1 MNFKKFQFNFVANI
15 KSKKKFKM
23 KKKLAITLFLI
34 AISQFYFAQT
44 TRFIYQV
51 SMKSDSTDK
60 TNVTIENAR
69 LDISPEKSLFYGEGR
84 IKRDSIIQRM
94 RETRNFDRNTMQN
107 LRTSIDYIVEK
118 DLVKNITYF
127 KTRLGRDQYTY
138 EEDRKMDWKIL
149 PETVKIGEYETQKA
163 ETFFAGR
170 KWYAWFTQDIPF
182 QDGPY
187 KFKGLPGLIIKLEDE
202 KGDYSFDLQQS
213 KKITE
218 FPNFDN
224 RFGNPI
230 KVKRTDFEKQEKIY
244 RKDPVTFVTNSFTQG
259 GGPTPPQSMGGG
271 NRPGGGGFRMDPD
284 FRKQMEDRLKE
295 EVAKNNNP
303 IEILSK

>member
-1 MNFKKFQFNFVANI
+1 MLLFLNQR
-15 KSKKKFKM
+15 KKFKM
-23 KKKLAITLFLI
+23 KHLFKITIIALFL
-34 AISQFYFAQT
+34 AQLSMAQT
-44 TRFIYQV
+44 SRFVYQV
-51 SMKSDSTDK
+51 TMKSDSTDK
-60 TNVTIENAR
+60 ANATIETAR

-84 IKRDSIIQRM
+84 IKRDSVMQRM
-94 RETRNFDRNTMQN
+94 RETRNFDRNAMQN
-107 LRTSIDYIVEK
+107 LRSSIDYIVEK
-118 DLVKNITYF
+118 DLIKNITYF

-149 PETVKIGEYETQKA
+149 PETVKIGEYEAQKA
-163 ETFFAGR
+163 ETTFAGR

-187 KFKGLPGLIIKLEDE
+187 KFKGLPGLIIKVEDA

-224 RFGNPI
+224 RGGNPI
-230 KVKRTDFEKQEKIY
+230 KVKRADFEKQEKLY
-244 RKDPVTFVTNSFTQG
+244 RKDPVSFVTNSFSQG
-259 GGPTPPQSMGGG
+259 GSPAPPQSMGGG
-271 NRPGGGGFRMDPD
+271 NRGGGGGFRMDSD

-295 EVAKNNNP
+295 EVAKKNNP
-303 IEILSK
+303 IEVSSK

>member
-1 MNFKKFQFNFVANI
+1 MLLFLNQRKKI
-15 KSKKKFKM
+15 KM
-23 KKKLAITLFLI
+23 KHLFKITIIALFL
-34 AISQFYFAQT
+34 AQLSMAQT
-44 TRFIYQV
+44 SRFVYQV
-51 SMKSDSTDK
+51 TMKSDSTDK
-60 TNVTIENAR
+60 ANATIETAR

-84 IKRDSIIQRM
+84 IKRDSVMQRM
-94 RETRNFDRNTMQN
+94 RETRNFDRNAMQN
-107 LRTSIDYIVEK
+107 LRSSIDYIVEK
-118 DLVKNITYF
+118 DLIKNITYF

-149 PETVKIGEYETQKA
+149 PETVKIGEYEAQKA
-163 ETFFAGR
+163 ETTFAGR

-187 KFKGLPGLIIKLEDE
+187 KFKGLPGLIVKVEDA

-224 RFGNPI
+224 RGGNPI
-230 KVKRTDFEKQEKIY
+230 KVKRADFEKQEKLY
-244 RKDPVTFVTNSFTQG
+244 RKDPVSFVTNSFSQG
-259 GGPTPPQSMGGG
+259 GAPAPPQSMGGG
-271 NRPGGGGFRMDPD
+271 NRGGGGGFRMDSD
-284 FRKQMEDRLKE
+284 FRKQMEERLRD

-303 IEILSK
+303 IELSK

>member
-1 MNFKKFQFNFVANI
+1 MLLFLNQR
-15 KSKKKFKM
+15 KKFKM
-23 KKKLAITLFLI
+23 KHLFKITFIALFL
-34 AISQFYFAQT
+34 AQLSMAQT
-44 TRFIYQV
+44 SRFVYQV
-51 SMKSDSTDK
+51 TMKSDSTDK
-60 TNVTIENAR
+60 ANATIETAR

-84 IKRDSIIQRM
+84 IKRDSVMQRM
-94 RETRNFDRNTMQN
+94 RETRNFDRNAMQN
-107 LRTSIDYIVEK
+107 LRSSIDYIVEK
-118 DLVKNITYF
+118 DLIKNITYF

-149 PETVKIGEYETQKA
+149 PETVKIGEYEAQKA
-163 ETFFAGR
+163 ETTFAGR

-187 KFKGLPGLIIKLEDE
+187 KFKGLPGLIIKVEDA

-224 RFGNPI
+224 RGGNPI
-230 KVKRTDFEKQEKIY
+230 KVKRADFEKQEKLY
-244 RKDPVTFVTNSFTQG
+244 RKDPVSFVTNSFSQG
-259 GGPTPPQSMGGG
+259 GAPAPPQSMGGG
-271 NRPGGGGFRMDPD
+271 NRGGGGGFRMDSD

-295 EVAKNNNP
+295 DVAKNNNP
-303 IEILSK
+303 IEVSSK

>member
-1 MNFKKFQFNFVANI
+1 MFLNQR
-15 KSKKKFKM
+15 KKFKM
-23 KKKLAITLFLI
+23 KHLFKITFIALFL
-34 AISQFYFAQT
+34 AQLSMAQT
-44 TRFIYQV
+44 SRFVYQV
-51 SMKSDSTDK
+51 TMKSDSTDK
-60 TNVTIENAR
+60 ANATIETAR

-84 IKRDSIIQRM
+84 IKRDSVMQRM
-94 RETRNFDRNTMQN
+94 RETRNFDRNAMQN
-107 LRTSIDYIVEK
+107 LRSSIDYIVEK
-118 DLVKNITYF
+118 DLIKNITYF

-149 PETVKIGEYETQKA
+149 PETVKIGEYEAQKA
-163 ETFFAGR
+163 ETTFAGR

-187 KFKGLPGLIIKLEDE
+187 KFKGLPGLIIKVEDA

-224 RFGNPI
+224 RGGNPI
-230 KVKRTDFEKQEKIY
+230 KVKRADFEKQEKLY
-244 RKDPVTFVTNSFTQG
+244 RKDPVSFVTNSFSQG
-259 GGPTPPQSMGGG
+259 GAPAPPQSIGGG
-271 NRPGGGGFRMDPD
+271 NRGGGGGFRMDSD

-295 EVAKNNNP
+295 EVAKKNNP
-303 IEILSK
+303 IEVSSK

>member
-1 MNFKKFQFNFVANI
+1 MLLFLNQR
-15 KSKKKFKM
+15 KKFKM
-23 KKKLAITLFLI
+23 KHLFKITFIALFL
-34 AISQFYFAQT
+34 AQLSMAQT
-44 TRFIYQV
+44 SRFVYQV
-51 SMKSDSTDK
+51 TMKSDSTDK
-60 TNVTIENAR
+60 ANATIENAR

-84 IKRDSIIQRM
+84 IKRDSVMQRM
-94 RETRNFDRNTMQN
+94 RETRNFDRNAMQN
-107 LRTSIDYIVEK
+107 LRSSIDYIVEK
-118 DLVKNITYF
+118 DLIKNITYF

-149 PETVKIGEYETQKA
+149 PETVKIGEYEAQKA
-163 ETFFAGR
+163 ETTFAGR

-187 KFKGLPGLIIKLEDE
+187 KFKGLPGLIIKVEDA

-224 RFGNPI
+224 RGGNPI
-230 KVKRTDFEKQEKIY
+230 KVKRADFEKQEKLY
-244 RKDPVTFVTNSFTQG
+244 RKDPVSFVTNSFSQG
-259 GGPTPPQSMGGG
+259 GAPAPPQSMGGG
-271 NRPGGGGFRMDPD
+271 NRGGGGGFRMDSD
-284 FRKQMEDRLKE
+284 FRKQMEERLRD

-303 IEILSK
+303 IEVSSK

>member
-1 MNFKKFQFNFVANI
+1 MKHLFK
-15 KSKKKFKM
+15 
-23 KKKLAITLFLI
+23 ITFIALFL
-34 AISQFYFAQT
+34 AQLSMAQT
-44 TRFIYQV
+44 SRFVYQV
-51 SMKSDSTDK
+51 TMKSDSTDK
-60 TNVTIENAR
+60 ANATIETAR

-84 IKRDSIIQRM
+84 IKRDSVMQRM
-94 RETRNFDRNTMQN
+94 RETRNFDRNAMQN
-107 LRTSIDYIVEK
+107 LRSSIDYIVEK

-149 PETVKIGEYETQKA
+149 PETVKIGEYEAQKA
-163 ETFFAGR
+163 ETTFAGR

-187 KFKGLPGLIIKLEDE
+187 KFKGLPGLIIKVEDAN
-202 KGDYSFDLQQS
+202 GDYSFDLQQS
-213 KKITE
+213 KKISE

-224 RFGNPI
+224 RGGNPI
-230 KVKRTDFEKQEKIY
+230 KVKRTDFEKQEKLY
-244 RKDPVTFVTNSFTQG
+244 RKDPISFVTNSFSQG
-259 GGPTPPQSMGGG
+259 GAPAPPQSMGGG
-271 NRPGGGGFRMDPD
+271 NRGGGGGFRMDSD

-303 IEILSK
+303 IEVSSK

>member
-1 MNFKKFQFNFVANI
+1 MLLFLNQR
-15 KSKKKFKM
+15 KKFKM
-23 KKKLAITLFLI
+23 KHLFKITFIALFL
-34 AISQFYFAQT
+34 AQLSMAQT
-44 TRFIYQV
+44 SRFVYQV
-51 SMKSDSTDK
+51 TMKSDSTDK
-60 TNVTIENAR
+60 ANATIETAR

-84 IKRDSIIQRM
+84 IKRDSVMQRM
-94 RETRNFDRNTMQN
+94 RETRNFDRNAMQN
-107 LRTSIDYIVEK
+107 LRSSIDYIVEK
-118 DLVKNITYF
+118 DLIKNITYF

-149 PETVKIGEYETQKA
+149 PETVKIGEYEAQKA
-163 ETFFAGR
+163 ETTFAGR

-187 KFKGLPGLIIKLEDE
+187 KFKGLPGLIIKVEDAN
-202 KGDYSFDLQQS
+202 GDYSFDLQQS

-224 RFGNPI
+224 RGGNPI
-230 KVKRTDFEKQEKIY
+230 KVKRIDFEKQEKLY
-244 RKDPVTFVTNSFTQG
+244 RKDPVSFVTNSFSQG
-259 GGPTPPQSMGGG
+259 GAPAPPQSMGGG
-271 NRPGGGGFRMDPD
+271 NRGGGGGFRMDSD

-303 IEILSK
+303 IELSK

>member
-1 MNFKKFQFNFVANI
+1 MLLFLNQR
-15 KSKKKFKM
+15 KKFKM
-23 KKKLAITLFLI
+23 KHLFKITFIALFL
-34 AISQFYFAQT
+34 AQLSMAQT
-44 TRFIYQV
+44 SRFVYQV
-51 SMKSDSTDK
+51 TMKSDSTDK
-60 TNVTIENAR
+60 ANATIETAR

-84 IKRDSIIQRM
+84 IKRDSVMQRM
-94 RETRNFDRNTMQN
+94 RETRNFDRNAMQN
-107 LRTSIDYIVEK
+107 LRSSIDYIVEK
-118 DLVKNITYF
+118 DLIKNITYF

-149 PETVKIGEYETQKA
+149 PETVKIGEYEAQKA
-163 ETFFAGR
+163 ETTFAGR

-187 KFKGLPGLIIKLEDE
+187 KFKGLPGLIIKVEDA

-224 RFGNPI
+224 RGGNPI
-230 KVKRTDFEKQEKIY
+230 KVKRADFEKQEKLY
-244 RKDPVTFVTNSFTQG
+244 RKDPVSFVTNSFSQG
-259 GGPTPPQSMGGG
+259 GAPAPPQSMGGG
-271 NRPGGGGFRMDPD
+271 NRGGGGGFRMDSD

-303 IEILSK
+303 IEVSSK

>member
-1 MNFKKFQFNFVANI
+1 MLLFLNQRKKI
-15 KSKKKFKM
+15 KM
-23 KKKLAITLFLI
+23 KHLFKTTFIALFL
-34 AISQFYFAQT
+34 AQLSMAQT
-44 TRFIYQV
+44 SRFVYQV
-51 SMKSDSTDK
+51 TMKSDSMDK
-60 TNVTIENAR
+60 ANATIETAR

-84 IKRDSIIQRM
+84 IKRDSVMQRM
-94 RETRNFDRNTMQN
+94 RETRNFDRNAMQN
-107 LRTSIDYIVEK
+107 LRSSIDYIVEK
-118 DLVKNITYF
+118 DLIKNITYF

-149 PETVKIGEYETQKA
+149 PETVKIGEYEAQKA
-163 ETFFAGR
+163 ETTFAGR

-187 KFKGLPGLIIKLEDE
+187 KFKGLPGLIIKVEDA

-224 RFGNPI
+224 RGGNPI
-230 KVKRTDFEKQEKIY
+230 KVKRADFEKQEKLY
-244 RKDPVTFVTNSFTQG
+244 RKDPVSFVTNSFSQG
-259 GGPTPPQSMGGG
+259 GAPAPPQSMGGG
-271 NRPGGGGFRMDPD
+271 NRGGGGGFRMDSD

-303 IEILSK
+303 IEVSSK

>member
-1 MNFKKFQFNFVANI
+1 MLLFLNQR
-15 KSKKKFKM
+15 KKFKM
-23 KKKLAITLFLI
+23 KHLFKITFIALFL
-34 AISQFYFAQT
+34 AQLSMAQT
-44 TRFIYQV
+44 SRFVYQV
-51 SMKSDSTDK
+51 TMKSDSTDK
-60 TNVTIENAR
+60 ANATIENAR

-84 IKRDSIIQRM
+84 IKRDSVMQRM
-94 RETRNFDRNTMQN
+94 RETRNFDRNAMQN
-107 LRTSIDYIVEK
+107 LRSSIDYIVEK
-118 DLVKNITYF
+118 DLIKNITYF

-149 PETVKIGEYETQKA
+149 PETVKIGEYEAQKA
-163 ETFFAGR
+163 ETTFAGR

-187 KFKGLPGLIIKLEDE
+187 KIKGLPGLIIKVEDA

-224 RFGNPI
+224 RGGNPI
-230 KVKRTDFEKQEKIY
+230 KVKRADFEKQEKLY
-244 RKDPVTFVTNSFTQG
+244 RKDPVSFVTNSFSQG
-259 GGPTPPQSMGGG
+259 GAPAPPQSMGGG
-271 NRPGGGGFRMDPD
+271 NRGGGGGFRMDSD

-303 IEILSK
+303 IEVSSK

>member
-1 MNFKKFQFNFVANI
+1 MLLFLNQR
-15 KSKKKFKM
+15 KKFKM
-23 KKKLAITLFLI
+23 KHLFKITFIALFL
-34 AISQFYFAQT
+34 AQLSMAQT
-44 TRFIYQV
+44 SRFVYQV
-51 SMKSDSTDK
+51 TMKSDSTDK
-60 TNVTIENAR
+60 ANATIETAR

-84 IKRDSIIQRM
+84 IKRDSVMQRM
-94 RETRNFDRNTMQN
+94 RETRNFDRNAMQN
-107 LRTSIDYIVEK
+107 LRSSIDYIVEK
-118 DLVKNITYF
+118 DLIKNITYF

-149 PETVKIGEYETQKA
+149 PETVKIGEYEAQKA
-163 ETFFAGR
+163 ETTFAGR

-187 KFKGLPGLIIKLEDE
+187 KFKGLPGLIIKVEDAN
-202 KGDYSFDLQQS
+202 GDYSFDLQQS

-224 RFGNPI
+224 RGGNPI
-230 KVKRTDFEKQEKIY
+230 KVKRADFEKQEKLY
-244 RKDPVTFVTNSFTQG
+244 RKDPVSFVTNSFSQG
-259 GGPTPPQSMGGG
+259 GSPAPPQSMGGG
-271 NRPGGGGFRMDPD
+271 NRGGGGGFRMDSD

-303 IEILSK
+303 IEVSSK

>member
-1 MNFKKFQFNFVANI
+1 MFLNQR
-15 KSKKKFKM
+15 KKFKM
-23 KKKLAITLFLI
+23 KHLFKITFIALFL
-34 AISQFYFAQT
+34 AQLSMAQT
-44 TRFIYQV
+44 SRFVYQV
-51 SMKSDSTDK
+51 TMKSDSTDK
-60 TNVTIENAR
+60 ANATIETAR

-84 IKRDSIIQRM
+84 IKRDSVMQRM
-94 RETRNFDRNTMQN
+94 RETRNFDRNAMQN
-107 LRTSIDYIVEK
+107 LRSSIDYIVEK
-118 DLVKNITYF
+118 DLIKNITYF

-149 PETVKIGEYETQKA
+149 PETVKIGEYEAQKA
-163 ETFFAGR
+163 ETTFAGR

-187 KFKGLPGLIIKLEDE
+187 KFKGLPGLIVKVEDAN
-202 KGDYSFDLQQS
+202 GDYSFDLQQS

-224 RFGNPI
+224 RGGNPI
-230 KVKRTDFEKQEKIY
+230 KVKRIDFEKQEKLY
-244 RKDPVTFVTNSFTQG
+244 RKDPVSFVTNSFSQG
-259 GGPTPPQSMGGG
+259 GAPAPPQSMGGG
-271 NRPGGGGFRMDPD
+271 NRGGGGGFRMDSD

-303 IEILSK
+303 IEVSSK

>member
-1 MNFKKFQFNFVANI
+1 MKHLFK
-15 KSKKKFKM
+15 
-23 KKKLAITLFLI
+23 ITFIALFL
-34 AISQFYFAQT
+34 AQLSMAQT
-44 TRFIYQV
+44 SRFVYQV
-51 SMKSDSTDK
+51 TMKSDSTDK
-60 TNVTIENAR
+60 ANATIETAR

-84 IKRDSIIQRM
+84 IKRDSVMQRM
-94 RETRNFDRNTMQN
+94 RETRNFDRNAMQN
-107 LRTSIDYIVEK
+107 LRSSIDYIVEK
-118 DLVKNITYF
+118 DLIKNITYF

-149 PETVKIGEYETQKA
+149 PETVKIGEYEAQKA
-163 ETFFAGR
+163 ETTFAGR

-187 KFKGLPGLIIKLEDE
+187 KFKGLPGLIVKVEDAN
-202 KGDYSFDLQQS
+202 GDYSFDLQQS

-224 RFGNPI
+224 RGGNPI
-230 KVKRTDFEKQEKIY
+230 KVKRTDFEKQEKLY
-244 RKDPVTFVTNSFTQG
+244 RKDPVSFVTNSFSQG
-259 GGPTPPQSMGGG
+259 GAPAPPQSMGGG
-271 NRPGGGGFRMDPD
+271 NRGGGGGFRMDSD

-303 IEILSK
+303 IEVSSK

>member
-1 MNFKKFQFNFVANI
+1 MKHLFK
-15 KSKKKFKM
+15 
-23 KKKLAITLFLI
+23 ITFIALFL
-34 AISQFYFAQT
+34 AQLSMAQT
-44 TRFIYQV
+44 SRFVYQV
-51 SMKSDSTDK
+51 TMKSDSTDK
-60 TNVTIENAR
+60 ANATIETAR

-84 IKRDSIIQRM
+84 IKRDSVMQRM
-94 RETRNFDRNTMQN
+94 RETRNFDRNAMQN
-107 LRTSIDYIVEK
+107 LRSSIDYIVEK
-118 DLVKNITYF
+118 DLIKNITYF

-149 PETVKIGEYETQKA
+149 PETVKIGEYEAQKA
-163 ETFFAGR
+163 ETTFAGR

-187 KFKGLPGLIIKLEDE
+187 KFKGLPGLIVKVEDAN
-202 KGDYSFDLQQS
+202 GDYSFDLQQS

-224 RFGNPI
+224 RGGNPI
-230 KVKRTDFEKQEKIY
+230 KVKRTDFEKQEKLY
-244 RKDPVTFVTNSFTQG
+244 RKDPVSFVTNSFSQG
-259 GGPTPPQSMGGG
+259 GAPAPPQSMGGG
-271 NRPGGGGFRMDPD
+271 NRGGGGGFRMDSD

-303 IEILSK
+303 IELSK

>member
-1 MNFKKFQFNFVANI
+1 MKHLFK
-15 KSKKKFKM
+15 
-23 KKKLAITLFLI
+23 ITFIALFL
-34 AISQFYFAQT
+34 AQLSMAQT
-44 TRFIYQV
+44 SRFVYQV
-51 SMKSDSTDK
+51 TMKSDSTDK
-60 TNVTIENAR
+60 ANATIETAR

-84 IKRDSIIQRM
+84 IKRDSVMQRM
-94 RETRNFDRNTMQN
+94 RETRNFDRNAMQN
-107 LRTSIDYIVEK
+107 LRSSIDYIVEK
-118 DLVKNITYF
+118 DLIKNITYF

-149 PETVKIGEYETQKA
+149 PETVKIGEYEAQKA
-163 ETFFAGR
+163 ETTFAGR

-187 KFKGLPGLIIKLEDE
+187 KFKGLPGLIIKVEDA

-224 RFGNPI
+224 RGGNPI
-230 KVKRTDFEKQEKIY
+230 KVKRADFEKQEKLY
-244 RKDPVTFVTNSFTQG
+244 RKDPVSFVTNSFSQG
-259 GGPTPPQSMGGG
+259 MPAPPQSMGGG
-271 NRPGGGGFRMDPD
+271 NRGGGGFRADPD
-284 FRKQMEDRLKE
+284 FRKQMEERLRD

-303 IEILSK
+303 IELSK

>member
-1 MNFKKFQFNFVANI
+1 MKHLFK
-15 KSKKKFKM
+15 
-23 KKKLAITLFLI
+23 ITFIALFL
-34 AISQFYFAQT
+34 AQLSMAQT
-44 TRFIYQV
+44 SRFVYQV
-51 SMKSDSTDK
+51 TMKSDSTDK
-60 TNVTIENAR
+60 ANATIETAR

-84 IKRDSIIQRM
+84 IKRDSVMQRM
-94 RETRNFDRNTMQN
+94 RETRNFDRNAMQN
-107 LRTSIDYIVEK
+107 LRSSIDYIVEK
-118 DLVKNITYF
+118 DLIKNITYF

-149 PETVKIGEYETQKA
+149 PETVKIGEYEAQKA
-163 ETFFAGR
+163 ETTFAGR

-187 KFKGLPGLIIKLEDE
+187 KFKGLPGLIIKVEDA

-224 RFGNPI
+224 RGGNPI
-230 KVKRTDFEKQEKIY
+230 KVKRADFEKQEKLY
-244 RKDPVTFVTNSFTQG
+244 RKDPVSFVTNSFSQG
-259 GGPTPPQSMGGG
+259 MPAPPQSMGGG
-271 NRPGGGGFRMDPD
+271 NRAGGGGFRMDSD
-284 FRKQMEDRLKE
+284 FRKQMEERLRD

-303 IEILSK
+303 IELSK

>member
-1 MNFKKFQFNFVANI
+1 MLLFLNQR
-15 KSKKKFKM
+15 KKFKM
-23 KKKLAITLFLI
+23 KHLFKITFIALFL
-34 AISQFYFAQT
+34 AQLSMAQT
-44 TRFIYQV
+44 SRFVYQV
-51 SMKSDSTDK
+51 TMKSDSTDK
-60 TNVTIENAR
+60 ANATIETAR

-84 IKRDSIIQRM
+84 IKRDSVMQRM
-94 RETRNFDRNTMQN
+94 RETRNFDRNAMQN
-107 LRTSIDYIVEK
+107 LRSSIDYIVEK
-118 DLVKNITYF
+118 DLIKNITYF
-127 KTRLGRDQYTY
+127 KTRLGRDLYTY

-149 PETVKIGEYETQKA
+149 PETVKIGEYEAQKA
-163 ETFFAGR
+163 ETTFAGR

-187 KFKGLPGLIIKLEDE
+187 KFKGLPGLIVKVEDA

-224 RFGNPI
+224 RGGNPI
-230 KVKRTDFEKQEKIY
+230 KVKRADFEKQEKLY
-244 RKDPVTFVTNSFTQG
+244 RKDPVSFVTNSFSQG
-259 GGPTPPQSMGGG
+259 GAPAPPQSMGGG
-271 NRPGGGGFRMDPD
+271 NRGGGGGFRMDSD

-303 IEILSK
+303 IEVSSK